1 MTVECY
7 ICLLWFYVWYAL
19 SLVENARATC
29 VTNQITNL
37 VFFGPIRWKRKL
49 VVKRVLDFF
58 PRLRAVGMHELP
70 RSLTGSLWCLL
81 QLDGQMW
88 LLWCWFYEAH
98 QENRCCYFRHST
110 DISICQ
116 ISVAGFHAP
125 TVSWPVS
132 TVLMIEPTE
141 SESKAELDRL
151 CDSLICKCQA
161 GNINSPYLMPYISFV
176 TFENLELH
184 QYNVS

>member
-49 VVKRVLDFF
+49 VMKWVLDFF

-110 DISICQ
+110 DISLTFLLLLLGIWCYINTMSLSYSWCLSIFSSHICL
-116 ISVAGFHAP
+116 A
-125 TVSWPVS
+125 
-132 TVLMIEPTE
+132 M
-141 SESKAELDRL
+141 
-151 CDSLICKCQA
+151 
-161 GNINSPYLMPYISFV
+161 Y
-176 TFENLELH
+176 
-184 QYNVS
+184 